1 MKINESNIQ
10 KITLSLCLLYFLFS
24 IIQTI
29 YDVNNLKH
37 EDWKYAENL
46 STIYS
51 SRRST
56 TVTYNFIKDG
66 IRITRKYPGILEG
79 LNTWMWDIDKNN
91 KKVDISFF
99 IRNSDYERMFNNKLT
114 NRKDVFGNELNE
126 LEGIPFFGLREINI
140 YSNKLLLILDVWK
153 YNYNILIA
161 FNLLILPYFIVFVL
175 KKIMKVSISK
185 NNNSKIES
193 KIGRYIIFF
202 FVLLFINLIV

>member
-37 EDWKYAENL
+37 EDWKYAENQ

-126 LEGIPFFGLREINI
+126 LEGIPFFGLRKINI
-140 YSNKLLLILDVWK
+140 YSNKLLLTLDIWK
-153 YNYNILIA
+153 YNYNILVALI
-161 FNLLILPYFIVFVL
+161 LLILPYLIIFIL
-175 KKIMKVSISK
+175 KKIFRQSIDK
-185 NNNSKIES
+185 NNNTKLES
-193 KIGRYIIFF
+193 KIGTYIIIFF
-202 FVLLFINLIV
+202 MLLFMNLIV

>member
-37 EDWKYAENL
+37 EDWKYAENQ

-193 KIGRYIIFF
+193 KIGGYMIFF
-202 FVLLFINLIV
+202 FILLFINLIV